1 MQTTSPKNAVQHRFR
16 RLSLLSAILLPAAA
30 FAGAGVG
37 VVDNVVKAPT
47 SPVKLP
53 PGALPSGPTSASR
66 LITVAMLLPLSDPAG
81 AQWFAAHVSKPGDP
95 LFRHYL
101 KPSEFAARFGANAQ
115 DYASLV
121 AWAKAKGLTPGEAFE
136 SRTVL
141 PVTGTTAAIEAAFG
155 VAFSDF
161 QDKHGAKFYAANRA
175 ARLPVE
181 LAGKVTNVIGLSS
194 ANHFKPMARIKPANM
209 TSMTAANGPAGGYS
223 AADLRTLY
231 SVPAQIGPAKTQTL
245 AVFEQ
250 GGFFQTDVNKYL
262 TENQLPKVPVVV
274 RNVNGYG
281 GGVDDPNVE
290 IEAVLDIDMQIAM
303 NPAAK
308 QILVYEDGADSFSV
322 ALVNC
327 LSAMASDGTATS
339 ISVSYGMDEDY
350 VEPDSFA
357 AENAVLTQLAAQG
370 QAVFVSAGDNGAY
383 GDAPPGLHVPDPSSQ
398 PWVTAVG
405 GTTLLTNAKH
415 TINVEQVWNALG
427 EGLGATGGGVSTQW
441 PIPDYQMVDGQSYAT
456 MNGGSATMRNTPDVA
471 AVGDPLTGVDV
482 YSKLN
487 GGWITIGGTSVAAPI
502 WAGVYSLGNAASE
515 LLGFGPAGFA
525 NPAIYRLGSLGGYF
539 NPDFYDVY
547 DGNNG
552 NAVEYGAPGFSAG
565 YGYDNASGWGA
576 MFALTLVPD
585 IALLSTLSGVNPPPP
600 AKTLKAV
607 ATGTSVTVS
616 WVGPA
621 AATGYLIEGINFTT
635 GISVTPMLEGKG
647 TTSAVISGL
656 TPKTFYEFAVVAVSP
671 GGATGTAPIIVSTLK
686 K

>member
-1 MQTTSPKNAVQHRFR
+1 MKTTTRKPAVRQRFR
-16 RLSLLSAILLPAAA
+16 RLPLLCAILLPAAA
-30 FAGAGVG
+30 FAGTPG
-37 VVDNVVKAPT
+37 
-47 SPVKLP
+47 PVASDAIKLP
-53 PGALPSGPTSASR
+53 AGALMSGATDAKR

-81 AQWFAAHVSKPGDP
+81 AQWFASHVSKPGDP

-101 KPSEFAARFGANAQ
+101 KPADFAARFGANAQ
-115 DYASLV
+115 DYATLV
-121 AWAKAKGLTPGEAFE
+121 AWARAQGLTPGEGYS

-141 PVTGTTAAIEAAFG
+141 PVTGTTAAIEAAFN
-155 VAFSDF
+155 VKFSDF
-161 QDKHGAKFYAANRA
+161 QDKHGATFYSANRA
-175 ARLPVE
+175 AKLPQA
-181 LAGKVTNVIGLSS
+181 LAGKITNVIGLSS
-194 ANHFKPMARIKPANM
+194 ANHFKPMAHIKPANM

-223 AADLRTLY
+223 AADLRGLY
-231 SVPAQIGPAKTQTL
+231 SVPAQIGPTGTQTL

-262 TENQLPKVPVVV
+262 TENKLPKVPVVV

-308 QILVYEDGADSFSV
+308 QILVYEDGADAFSV

-350 VEPDSFA
+350 VEPASFA
-357 AENAVLTQLAAQG
+357 AENAILTQLAAQG
-370 QAVFVSAGDNGAY
+370 QAVFVSSGDLGAY

-427 EGLGATGGGVSTQW
+427 EGLGATGGGVSTVW
-441 PIPDYQMVDGQSYAT
+441 PIPDYQMVDGQPYAPR
-456 MNGGSATMRNTPDVA
+456 NGGSATMRNTPDVA

-482 YSKLN
+482 YSNLN

-515 LLGFGPAGFA
+515 LLGFGTAGFA
-525 NPAIYRLGSLGGYF
+525 NPGLYRLGSIGGYF
-539 NPDFYDVY
+539 NPDFYDIF

-552 NAVEYGAPGFSAG
+552 NELEYGAPGFSAG

-585 IALLSTLSGVNPPPP
+585 IALLPALNGTHPPPP

-607 ATGTSVTVS
+607 ASGTSVKLS
-616 WVGPA
+616 WVGPP
-621 AATGYLIEGINFTT
+621 AATGYLVQGVNFTT
-635 GISVTPMLEGKG
+635 GVSVAPMLAGKA
-647 TTSAVISGL
+647 TTTAAITGL
-656 TPKTFYEFAVVAVSP
+656 TPNTFYEFAVTAIST